1 MKRISIQLWDQA
13 YDPVSFR
20 NFIMPMLPM
29 SMPWPNFGKRTPILQ
44 AV

>member
-1 MKRISIQLWDQA
+1 MKRFSIKIWDQA

-29 SMPWPNFGKRTPILQ
+29 SMSGPELR
-44 AV
+44 